1 MEKNTGMGQK
11 LVLVAIFHQKRFYPM
26 PELHRLIIN
35 LNEVNDKVLQ
45 NTGLYYVHIDASN

>member
-1 MEKNTGMGQK
+1 
-11 LVLVAIFHQKRFYPM
+11 M

-35 LNEVNDKVLQ
+35 LNEVNVKVLQ